1 LSTAIAIGL
10 SANVRPSDAA
20 EAPQTQQKQ
29 QSDSQSSTS
38 LEEITVTA
46 QKRTERLQD
55 VPIAITALTPAS
67 LDRYGITD
75 IKGLTKITPNVAVE
89 SISVGPASVSVF
101 IRGAGERSQEPLHDQ
116 PNGISMDGVNLI
128 GFAGSLLDTFDVQ
141 QVEVLRGPQG
151 TLQGRN
157 SVGGAI
163 NLTSRR
169 PTFEDHAELEVGGGN
184 FQAFEGKFMVEGAL
198 VPDKVAGKIAFST
211 ENRQGFI
218 RNTSVPDSP
227 FGSVESYFG
236 RAGLLITPMDK
247 VDIYLTFD
255 YAMTRPGQL
264 THSADDNIAYP
275 ALASNHAPADLQ
287 TVSANCAVYNY
298 CTPDPNWQTSATF
311 TAKHLMKAGGL
322 ASNINVNFGA
332 AKLTSVTGFRRSA
345 EHQNIDLD
353 ASSTPL
359 FQVVDRH
366 LVQNQFS
373 EELRLASERGGG
385 ADFNGKMD
393 WVVGL
398 YTMHYHFDLTEP
410 VFLNIVGV
418 GLPQAACP
426 FIPGARTDLPVPGCY
441 LDLSGYRQQWL
452 NSHAAF
458 AHATWRFTDDF
469 STFAGVRYTHDK
481 KDYDQNANVGGAI
494 VTPAG
499 QSYSLTNTNTSFDAG
514 FQYKI
519 TPDNMAYFHFSQ
531 GYRAGG
537 FNSDS
542 LPNVADTY
550 SPEKVNNFEVGLKS
564 EVFDRRLSMNL
575 AIFREDYKDMQ
586 RDVVHFLG
594 NQVFQSA
601 SNAAKAKIQGA
612 ELEATA
618 VPVAD
623 LKLQLSFGYLDA
635 KYLSYVNAGVDES
648 SLRIPFTPKTTLSAA
663 ADYTFHLPSNPAF
676 SLLTAGV
683 DVQHK
688 SAYTTAPTDDPVN
701 FQDAFTKLNARLE
714 LNDQSRKYAVIL
726 WGSNLTN
733 KHTILNGEIDGNLN
747 HFQTEDLPRMYGL
760 RFSAKF

>member
-1 LSTAIAIGL
+1 LLAAIAFAGST
-10 SANVRPSDAA
+10 SAQHSVAA
-20 EAPQTQQKQ
+20 EAQQV
-29 QSDSQSSTS
+29 QSDDNV

-46 QKRTERLQD
+46 QKRTERLLD
-55 VPIAITALTPAS
+55 VPIAVTAVTPAG
-67 LDRYGITD
+67 LDRFGITD
-75 IKGLTKITPNVAVE
+75 IKGLTKIAPNVTIE

-116 PNGISMDGVNLI
+116 PNAISMDGVNLI
-128 GFAGSLLDTFDVQ
+128 GFAGALLDTFDIQ

-163 NLTSRR
+163 NLMSRR
-169 PTFEDHAELEVGGGN
+169 PTFEDHAEIEVGGGN
-184 FQAFEGKFMVEGAL
+184 YKAFEGKFMVEGAL
-198 VPDKVAGKIAFST
+198 IPDKVAGKIAFST
-211 ENRQGFI
+211 ENREGFI
-218 RNTSVPDSP
+218 RNSSVPNSP

-236 RAGLLITPMDK
+236 RGGLLITPTDK
-247 VDIYLTFD
+247 VDIYLSFD
-255 YAMTRPGQL
+255 YALSRPGQL
-264 THSADDNIAYP
+264 THSADDNNSYP

-287 TVSANCAVYNY
+287 TVSANCAVFKY

-311 TAKHLMKAGGL
+311 TAKHLIKAGGL
-322 ASNINVNFGA
+322 ASNINVNLGGA
-332 AKLTSVTGFRRSA
+332 RVTSVTGLRRSA

-359 FQVVDRH
+359 FLVDDRH

-385 ADFNGKMD
+385 FDFNDKMD

-410 VFLNIVGV
+410 VFLNILGV
-418 GLPQAACP
+418 GLPAAACP
-426 FIPGARTDLPVPGCY
+426 FIPGARTDLPVPGCF
-441 LDLSGYRQQWL
+441 LNLSGYRQQWL
-452 NSHAAF
+452 NSQAGF

-469 STFAGVRYTHDK
+469 NVFAGVRYTRDK

-494 VTPAG
+494 VTPSG
-499 QSYSLTNTNTSFDAG
+499 QSYSLSNSNTSADAG

-519 TPDNMAYFHFSQ
+519 TPENVAYFHFSQ

-542 LPNVADTY
+542 LPNLPDTY
-550 SPEKVNNFEVGLKS
+550 RPEKVNNFEIGLKS
-564 EVFDRRLSMNL
+564 ELLDRRLSMNL

-586 RDVVHFLG
+586 RDVVHFVTDPKTG
-594 NQVFQSA
+594 ATQVFQSA
-601 SNAAKAKIQGA
+601 ANAAKAKIQGV
-612 ELEATA
+612 ELEAIA
-618 VPVAD
+618 IPVPD
-623 LKLQLSFGYLDA
+623 LKLQLTFGYLDA
-635 KYLSYVNAGVDES
+635 KYKNYVNAGVDES
-648 SLRIPFTPKTTLSAA
+648 SLRIPFTPKTTVSAA

-714 LNDQSRKYAVIL
+714 LNDVNKKYAIVF
-726 WGSNLTN
+726 WGHNLTN

-747 HFQTEDLPRMYGL
+747 HFQTEDLPRMYGVRL
-760 RFSAKF
+760 SAKF